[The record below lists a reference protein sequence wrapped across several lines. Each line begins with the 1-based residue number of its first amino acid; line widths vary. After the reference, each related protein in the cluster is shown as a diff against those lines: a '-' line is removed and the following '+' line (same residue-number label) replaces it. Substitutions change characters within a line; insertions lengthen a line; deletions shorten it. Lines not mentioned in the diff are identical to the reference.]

1 MDIYINSKPFE
12 TAFSD
17 YIEKKAKPDIAKELN
32 RRAANIIMNAM
43 AMTQRADP
51 DSVADDLGAYAVV
64 ERKRFKKGVKAGQL
78 HKKATTT
85 YRDKEAGKIFKILNY
100 RRRFRADSLPKRL
113 QGAPSGNI
121 KMKGFA
127 TKFVKSVKSSC
138 GYIAAGWIP
147 ALKVFLTAS
156 KGGVLKSNDASQSLQ
171 QRFKNIA
178 NNKFAKMGYGN
189 PAVPSDVILKCTFGN
204 AARGANKIA
213 KEPLIKA
220 INREIADMKVYIEGK
235 IMGMSGKEIERLN
248 KLQSYMNLFGSK

>member
-32 RRAANIIMNAM
+32 RRAANIIMTAM
-43 AMTQRADP
+43 QETKQVDP
-51 DSVADDLGAYAVV
+51 QSIKKDLGAMQITTQRLIKSGK
-64 ERKRFKKGVKAGQL
+64 RKGQL
-78 HKKATTT
+78 TKAKTF
-85 YRDKEAGKIFKILNY
+85 YKADIGQSKVYKIFNW
-100 RRRFRADSLPKRL
+100 RRKMRPDSLPKRL
-113 QGAPSGNI
+113 QGSPTGNI

-127 TKFVKSVKSSC
+127 DKFVKSVKSSC

-171 QRFKNIA
+171 KRFKNIA

-235 IMGMSGKEIERLN
+235 IMGMSDKEIERLN